1 MAAFDAV
8 CAVGISR
15 LFTQEESNGC
25 IAHQRQLATI
35 NRSFVPAAIAIAALF
50 ATLPALADDW
60 QVTKLRGAVQQQ
72 LNGQWVD
79 LKRGD
84 IIADDTTVRT
94 LDDGHVDLQR
104 GQEVV
109 SLGAGSQ
116 IRIHDNTDA
125 QYTTVQEDFGSVEVD
140 AEAKN
145 FAHFEVQT
153 QFLAAVVKGTHFV
166 VTAGPTSAQVAV
178 SRGAVAVQS
187 RVSQRSTTVTI
198 GQVANVAP
206 GRPQDIVVSG
216 VGPLPQIVDG
226 PISDAPAAGSLS
238 DLRGPMGTT
247 PSNGP
252 SGQAASG
259 TQMAMVVPPLANPG
273 VPGRVNRA
281 LDGAGLAQ
289 ALLQS
294 TGPSRAK
301 DPPLN
306 FGIIWIGALVG
317 AAIGALALLWR
328 RYL

>member
-1 MAAFDAV
+1 M
-8 CAVGISR
+8 
-15 LFTQEESNGC
+15 
-25 IAHQRQLATI
+25 RQFLLL
-35 NRSFVPAAIAIAALF
+35 AAIAIAALF
-50 ATLPALADDW
+50 AIAPALADDW

-72 LNGQWVD
+72 LNGQWID

-116 IRIHDNTDA
+116 IRIHDKTDA
-125 QYTTVQEDFGSVEVD
+125 QYTTVEEDFGSVEVD
-140 AEAKN
+140 AEARN

-166 VTAGPTSAQVAV
+166 VTAGPTGAQVSV

-187 RVSQRSTTVTI
+187 KVSQRSTTVTI
-198 GQVANVAP
+198 GQVASVAP
-206 GRPQDIVVSG
+206 GRAQDIVLSG
-216 VGPLPQIVDG
+216 VGPLPAIVDG
-226 PISDAPAAGSLS
+226 PIPDLPFAALG
-238 DLRGPMGTT
+238 DLRGPIGAAPGTGDGKVVVVDQ
-247 PSNGP
+247 PDA
-252 SGQAASG
+252 QV
-259 TQMAMVVPPLANPG
+259 AMVIPPLTGPD
-273 VPGRVNRA
+273 VRLKIDPA
-281 LDGAGLAQ
+281 LNGAAGLSK
-289 ALLQS
+289 ALLPPTRS
-294 TGPSRAK
+294 K

-306 FGIIWIGALVG
+306 FGVIWIGVLIG

>member
-1 MAAFDAV
+1 MRRFL
-8 CAVGISR
+8 I
-15 LFTQEESNGC
+15 
-25 IAHQRQLATI
+25 
-35 NRSFVPAAIAIAALF
+35 PAAIAIAALF
-50 ATLPALADDW
+50 AAAPALADDW

-116 IRIHDNTDA
+116 IRIHDKTDA
-125 QYTTVQEDFGSVEVD
+125 QYTTVEEDFGTVEVD

-153 QFLAAVVKGTHFV
+153 QFLAAVVKGTHFI

-187 RVSQRSTTVTI
+187 KVSQRSTTVTI
-198 GQVANVAP
+198 GQVASVAP
-206 GRPQDIVVSG
+206 GRPQDIVLSG
-216 VGPLPQIVDG
+216 VGPLPAIVDG
-226 PISDAPAAGSLS
+226 PISDTPFASLN
-238 DLRGPMGTT
+238 DLRGPLGAAPGTGGDGKAET
-247 PSNGP
+247 VDQPD
-252 SGQAASG
+252 
-259 TQMAMVVPPLANPG
+259 TQVAMVVPPLAGPDVRLKLNP
-273 VPGRVNRA
+273 VLN
-281 LDGAGLAQ
+281 GAAGMSK
-289 ALLQS
+289 ALLP
-294 TGPSRAK
+294 TRRIK

-306 FGIIWIGALVG
+306 FGVIWIGVLIG